1 MADPNP
7 QTIAALR
14 LQRQHL
20 VSPATHM
27 EYDDLFRT
35 LSPVTTVYWCRP
47 GEPPRLVHRAAFDDL
62 AHNDRRRAGRDILK
76 GRYLG
81 GAIGYV
87 DRRDLELF
95 ACATRKAL
103 PFHTRL
109 EEEILTLL
117 RHEGPM
123 TIGQMKEVTGH
134 LVRDITPALHRL
146 QQAFEVFEDQID
158 RDWDR
163 GFYRMESEFPEV
175 DLARYT
181 PVEAAAELIRRWLP
195 LAVAADATQ
204 VRDYFRL
211 PATVVKAALA
221 LLRER
226 GEVTE
231 VGAGL
236 VALPGDATLLCEPM
250 EPAPSVFALHR
261 ADPLVRQHESTL
273 KARFAH
279 PQWET
284 LFYLLLDGQ
293 FAGAVVGAFKQ
304 GPFVLEDVIL
314 TLPDGE
320 KTRRREAIV
329 QAIYKVNDPE
339 RSPLRRWDGKELEH
353 D

>member
-7 QTIAALR
+7 RTIAALR

-20 VSPATHM
+20 VSPATHA
-27 EYDDLFRT
+27 EYDDLFRA

-47 GEPPRLVHRAAFDDL
+47 GEPPRLVHRTVFDDL
-62 AHNDRRRAGRDILK
+62 AYNDHRRAGRDILK
-76 GRYLG
+76 GRFLG

-103 PFHTRL
+103 PLHTRL
-109 EEEILTLL
+109 EEELLTLL

-123 TIGQMKEVTGH
+123 TIGQMKEATGH
-134 LVRDITPALHRL
+134 LVRNITPALHRL
-146 QQAFEVFEDQID
+146 QHAFEVFEDQID

-163 GFYRMESEFPEV
+163 GFYRMESEFPEL

-181 PVEAAAELIRRWLP
+181 PVEAAAELVRRWLP

-204 VRDYFRL
+204 MRDYFRL
-211 PATVVKAALA
+211 PAAVAKAVLA

-226 GEVTE
+226 DEVVA

-236 VALPGDATLLCEPM
+236 VALPGDAALLGKTLEPT
-250 EPAPSVFALHR
+250 PSVFALHR
-261 ADPLVRQHESTL
+261 ADPLVRQHESAL

-284 LFYLLLDGQ
+284 LFYLLVDGQ
-293 FAGAVVGAFKQ
+293 FVGAVVGAFKQ
-304 GPFVLEDVIL
+304 GPFVLEDVLL
-314 TLPDGE
+314 TLPDDE
-320 KTRRREAIV
+320 KTRRREEIA
-329 QAIYKVNDPE
+329 QAIYEINDPE
-339 RSPLRRWDGKELEH
+339 RSPLRRWDGKELEL
-353 D
+353 